1 MQRVEENEETTLRSE
16 GTSLLK
22 KSLTEP
28 ALLEMSGNPT
38 NRELTALPERIQTC
52 HFSTVI

>member
-28 ALLEMSGNPT
+28 ALLEMSGN
-38 NRELTALPERIQTC
+38 RIYQDLACLPGAV
-52 HFSTVI
+52 H